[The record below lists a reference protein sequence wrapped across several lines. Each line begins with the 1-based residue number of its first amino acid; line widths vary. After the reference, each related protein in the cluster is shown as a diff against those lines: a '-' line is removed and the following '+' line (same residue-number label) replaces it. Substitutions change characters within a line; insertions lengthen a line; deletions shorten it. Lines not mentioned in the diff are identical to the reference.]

1 MTLVC
6 NTVCAQVHVQR
17 RPARPFEVP
26 STWPAGAKV
35 PIYVRKSA
43 FKLPPAMG
51 TPLVMIGPG
60 TGLAPFRGFLQVGC
74 ACRVF

>member
-1 MTLVC
+1 MCTDGPHDHLKFL
-6 NTVCAQVHVQR
+6 
-17 RPARPFEVP
+17 PP
-26 STWPAGAKV
+26 WPTGAKV

-43 FKLPPAMG
+43 FKLPLAMG

-74 ACRVF
+74 ACHVF